1 MKTNNV
7 KIFLIFA
14 ITIPLFAVM
23 VFSATYTKTAAA
35 QDDAAAVYKAKCAM
49 CHTAKATKYFD
60 PELED
65 AVLVEITLNG
75 KKGEKPPY
83 MPAFE
88 GKISAEMAAE
98 LVVYMKQLRAPDNAG
113 ANSNT
118 DKMETD
124 DADITDEALAVAAT
138 TYKAK
143 CAMCHG
149 PKAAKSYDPEMCLDK
164 QVEAILKGK
173 KGEKPPFMPGFDTK
187 SIDAD
192 QAKALAVYMRKLRT
206 AEE

>member
-1 MKTNNV
+1 MITNKI
-7 KIFLIFA
+7 KIFLILA

-23 VFSATYTKTAAA
+23 IFSTPYTKTVAAE
-35 QDDAAAVYKAKCAM
+35 DDAAAVYKAKCAM

-65 AVLVEITLNG
+65 AVLVGFTLNG

-88 GKISAEMAAE
+88 GKISAEMAAA
-98 LVVYMKQLRAPDNAG
+98 LVSYMKQLRAPEDSN
-113 ANSNT
+113 ANSNADAT
-118 DKMETD
+118 ETD
-124 DADITDEALAVAAT
+124 DAEITDEALAAAAT

-149 PKAAKSYDPEMCLDK
+149 PKAAKSYDPEMCLDR

-173 KGEKPPFMPGFDTK
+173 KGEKPPFMPGFDSK
-187 SIDAD
+187 NIDAY